1 MSALHAVRE
10 QLAETVGRLKG
21 RPAADFLTGRAALQ
35 LDSLDLVELS
45 VVLEQAYGIELGTD
59 DSDFDELG
67 EFDTLCGLVDRRRL
81 R

>member
-21 RPAADFLTGRAALQ
+21 CPAADFLTGRAELR

-45 VVLEQAYGIELGTD
+45 VALEQAYGIELGAD
-59 DSDFDELG
+59 EADFDALG
-67 EFDTLCGLVDRRRL
+67 EFDALCGLVERRRT